1 MPYKV
6 KPEHLGKGSV
16 AHYVKPGDTLML
28 PCNLDTATQAELKIL
43 FEYEHPFVIEDK
55 KSKPD

>member
-16 AHYVKPGDTLML
+16 AHFQKPGDTAML
-28 PCNLDTATQAELKIL
+28 SCNLDTATQAELKIL
-43 FEYEHPFVIEDK
+43 SEYEHPFVVEDK
-55 KSKPD
+55 KAKTD